1 MTLLKLDRLADAL
14 AAFRESAALFRA
26 DNDLSGFAIIASDC
40 AQLAA
45 AKGQRE
51 RQATLVGVAESFSL
65 RAATGQ
71 LLRSIKEQDGRWM
84 PEDVPADLRTAYERG
99 LAMDTESGFAY
110 ALEDVP

>member
-1 MTLLKLDRLADAL
+1 MQGAVDLGQLHGRAR
-14 AAFRESAALFRA
+14 AAEHRER
-26 DNDLSGFAIIASDC
+26 GV

-51 RQATLVGVAESFSL
+51 RQASLVGVAESFSL